1 MAIARNAVRGHDLKK
16 IDDLIASVTSI
27 HDRYKA
33 GRMER
38 ETVREW
44 VLGLGGYPAPY
55 AEPLSNAAAW
65 FKPIRDMEPDALKV
79 VDLEKLAAIVA
90 ADTPLSG
97 LGTLADRP
105 ASAIRR

>member
-1 MAIARNAVRGHDLKK
+1 LKK

-27 HDRYKA
+27 HDRYRA

-55 AEPLSNAAAW
+55 AEPLSEAAVW
-65 FKPIRDMEPDALKV
+65 FRPLRDMELDALKAA
-79 VDLEKLAAIVA
+79 DLERLKAIIEA
-90 ADTPLSG
+90 GRA
-97 LGTLADRP
+97 
-105 ASAIRR
+105 

>member
-1 MAIARNAVRGHDLKK
+1 MKK

-55 AEPLSNAAAW
+55 AAPLGEAAAW
-65 FKPIRDMEPDALKV
+65 FKPLRDMEPEALKL
-79 VDLEKLAAIVA
+79 VDLEKLTAII
-90 ADTPLSG
+90 
-97 LGTLADRP
+97 RP
-105 ASAIRR
+105 DGA

>member
-1 MAIARNAVRGHDLKK
+1 MQNVWGHDLKK

-44 VLGLGGYPAPY
+44 VLGLGGYPVPY
-55 AEPLSNAAAW
+55 AEPLSEAAVW
-65 FKPIRDMEPDALKV
+65 FKPARDMEPDALKII
-79 VDLEKLAAIVA
+79 DLERLKAIVEA
-90 ADTPLSG
+90 GKA
-97 LGTLADRP
+97 
-105 ASAIRR
+105 

>member
-1 MAIARNAVRGHDLKK
+1 MKK

-27 HDRYKA
+27 HDRYKG

-55 AEPLSNAAAW
+55 AEPMREAAAW
-65 FKPIRDMEPDALKV
+65 FRPLRDMEPEALKV
-79 VDLEKLAAIVA
+79 ADLEKLQAIVE
-90 ADTPLSG
+90 AD
-97 LGTLADRP
+97 
-105 ASAIRR
+105 ASRSKARTG

>member
-1 MAIARNAVRGHDLKK
+1 MKK

-55 AEPLSNAAAW
+55 AEPLGDAAAW
-65 FKPIRDMEPDALKV
+65 FRPVRDMEPDALKAA
-79 VDLEKLAAIVA
+79 DLERLKAIVEA
-90 ADTPLSG
+90 GGSV
-97 LGTLADRP
+97 TLNP
-105 ASAIRR
+105 ARFNGR

>member
-1 MAIARNAVRGHDLKK
+1 MKK

-55 AEPLSNAAAW
+55 ATPLSEAAAW
-65 FKPIRDMEPDALKV
+65 FKPLRDIEPEALKL
-79 VDLEKLAAIVA
+79 VDLEKLTAII
-90 ADTPLSG
+90 
-97 LGTLADRP
+97 RP
-105 ASAIRR
+105 DGA

>member
-1 MAIARNAVRGHDLKK
+1 LKK

-55 AEPLSNAAAW
+55 AQPLTAAAAW
-65 FKPIRDMEPDALKV
+65 FRPLRDMEPDAMKA
-79 VDLEKLAAIVA
+79 VDLEKLKAVADAAAQA
-90 ADTPLSG
+90 APAGLSVG
-97 LGTLADRP
+97 RLR
-105 ASAIRR
+105 

>member
-1 MAIARNAVRGHDLKK
+1 MKK

-55 AEPLSNAAAW
+55 AQPLTDAAAW
-65 FKPIRDMEPDALKV
+65 FRPLRDMEPDAMKAT
-79 VDLEKLAAIVA
+79 DLEKLKAVADATAQAAPA
-90 ADTPLSG
+90 GLSVG
-97 LGTLADRP
+97 RLR
-105 ASAIRR
+105 

>member
-1 MAIARNAVRGHDLKK
+1 MKK
-16 IDDLIASVTSI
+16 IDDLIASVSSI

-55 AEPLSNAAAW
+55 AEPLQEAAAW
-65 FKPIRDMEPDALKV
+65 FRPIHKLEPDTLKAD
-79 VDLEKLAAIVA
+79 DLARLKAIIEA
-90 ADTPLSG
+90 GRPLM
-97 LGTLADRP
+97 
-105 ASAIRR
+105 

>member
-65 FKPIRDMEPDALKV
+65 FKPMRDMEPDALKV
-79 VDLEKLAAIVA
+79 VDLEKLQR
-90 ADTPLSG
+90 SSRR
-97 LGTLADRP
+97 TLPFLDWERWP
-105 ASAIRR
+105 IGQHLQ

>member
-1 MAIARNAVRGHDLKK
+1 MKK

-44 VLGLGGYPAPY
+44 VLGLGGYPTPY
-55 AEPLSNAAAW
+55 AEPLSEAAAW
-65 FKPIRDMEPDALKV
+65 FKPIRDLETDVLKAA
-79 VDLEKLAAIVA
+79 DLEKLKAIADAATNA
-90 ADTPLSG
+90 TPAG
-97 LGTLADRP
+97 L
-105 ASAIRR
+105 AISRLR

>member
-1 MAIARNAVRGHDLKK
+1 MKK

-44 VLGLGGYPAPY
+44 VLGLGEYPPPY
-55 AEPLSNAAAW
+55 AAPMSEAAAW
-65 FKPIRDMEPDALKV
+65 FKPVRDIEPDALKV
-79 VDLEKLAAIVA
+79 VDLEKLKAI
-90 ADTPLSG
+90 ADAGG
-97 LGTLADRP
+97 LVTLNP
-105 ASAIRR
+105 ARFNGR

>member
-1 MAIARNAVRGHDLKK
+1 MKK
-16 IDDLIASVTSI
+16 IDDLIASATSI

-55 AEPLSNAAAW
+55 AEPLSEAAAW
-65 FKPIRDMEPDALKV
+65 FRPLRDLEPDALKV
-79 VDLEKLAAIVA
+79 VDLEKLKAVA
-90 ADTPLSG
+90 DAGAVDQRIDLS
-97 LGTLADRP
+97 LGR
-105 ASAIRR
+105 SR

>member
-1 MAIARNAVRGHDLKK
+1 MKK

-55 AEPLSNAAAW
+55 AEPLSEAAAW
-65 FKPIRDMEPDALKV
+65 FKPLRDMEPDALKA
-79 VDLEKLAAIVA
+79 VDLEKLTAIAGAATVV
-90 ADTPLSG
+90 
-97 LGTLADRP
+97 
-105 ASAIRR
+105 ASAGVSIGRSR

>member
-1 MAIARNAVRGHDLKK
+1 MDFAHNAVRGHDLKK

-55 AEPLSNAAAW
+55 AEPLSEAAVW
-65 FKPIRDMEPDALKV
+65 FRPLRDMELDALKTA
-79 VDLEKLAAIVA
+79 DLEKLKAIVGA
-90 ADTPLSG
+90 GS
-97 LGTLADRP
+97 
-105 ASAIRR
+105 